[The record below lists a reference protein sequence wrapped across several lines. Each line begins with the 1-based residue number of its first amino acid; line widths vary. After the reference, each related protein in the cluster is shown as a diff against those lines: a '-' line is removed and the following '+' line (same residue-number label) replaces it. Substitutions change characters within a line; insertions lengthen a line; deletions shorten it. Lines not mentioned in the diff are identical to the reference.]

1 MDKNFRL
8 FFISDAHFGSE
19 SEEKEEEKME
29 RFKNF
34 LDSNPKEN
42 DYLFILGD
50 LFDFW
55 FEYRYLIPKECFQ
68 VLNILYNLV
77 RKGVK
82 IVYIGG
88 NHDFWENGFLKKEM
102 DIEFHS
108 ECLTINLMSKRFY
121 LHHGDGF
128 IKKDKGYRL
137 LRNILRNRTN
147 IWLYKLIHPDLGIFL
162 AKYFSNFSRSNSSN
176 RYYSSFEEY
185 FQFAKEKF
193 EEGVDFVIMGHT
205 HIPVIKE
212 FGNKFFVNIGDWMEN
227 FTYGIYD
234 GKEFKLEKW
243 K

>member
-1 MDKNFRL
+1 MDKNSRL

-19 SEEKEEEKME
+19 SEEKEEEKIE

-34 LDSNPKEN
+34 LNSNLKEN
-42 DYLFILGD
+42 DYLFIVGD

-108 ECLTINLMSKRFY
+108 EYLTIDLMSKRFY

-137 LRNILRNRTN
+137 LKSILRNRTN
-147 IWLYKLIHPDLGIFL
+147 IWLYKLIHPDLGVFL
-162 AKYFSNFSRSNSSN
+162 AKYFSTFSRTNSTN
-176 RYYSSFEEY
+176 KYYSSFEEY

-205 HIPVIKE
+205 HISVIKE

>member
-185 FQFAKEKF
+185 FQFAKKKF